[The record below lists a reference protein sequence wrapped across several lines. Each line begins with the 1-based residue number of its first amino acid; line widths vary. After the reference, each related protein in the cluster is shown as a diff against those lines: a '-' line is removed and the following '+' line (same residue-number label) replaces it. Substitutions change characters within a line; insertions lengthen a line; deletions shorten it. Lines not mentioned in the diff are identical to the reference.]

1 MREFDKIED
10 CEGNIIQSGD
20 TVYYE
25 NRITGFMTEGVI
37 HHMVGGSFGI
47 ESKTHRGIY
56 KYTEVNTYKIKK
68 KTIGMGLEK
77 QIETEKLIDE
87 GKYDE
92 ASDNIFDS
100 WG

>member
-20 TVYYE
+20 TVSFKCKMT
-25 NRITGFMTEGVI
+25 NNITEGTI
-37 HHMVGGSFGI
+37 HHMIGGSFGL
-47 ESKTHRGIY
+47 EGPRYRAIY
-56 KYTEVNTYKIKK
+56 KYHEVNIYQIKK
-68 KTIGMGLEK
+68 KPIGMGLKK
-77 QIETEKLIDE
+77 QLETEKLIDE

>member
-1 MREFDKIED
+1 MRKFDKIED

-20 TVYYE
+20 TVYYKC
-25 NRITGFMTEGVI
+25 RITENITEGVI

-47 ESKTHRGIY
+47 EGPRYRGIY
-56 KYTEVNTYKIKK
+56 KYNEVRIYQIKK
-68 KTIGMGLEK
+68 KTIGMGLKK

-100 WG
+100 WS

>member
-1 MREFDKIED
+1 MREFDKIKD
-10 CEGNIIQSGD
+10 CEGNIIQNGD
-20 TVYYE
+20 TVYYK
-25 NRITGFMTEGVI
+25 NRITEEITEGVI
-37 HHMVGGSFGI
+37 HHMIGGSFGI
-47 ESKTHRGIY
+47 ECEKYRGIY
-56 KYTEVNTYKIKK
+56 KYTEVNTYKIRK

-87 GKYDE
+87 GNYNE

>member
-10 CEGNIIQSGD
+10 CEGNIIQNGD

-25 NRITGFMTEGVI
+25 NRITEEITEGVI
-37 HHMVGGSFGI
+37 HHMIGGSFGI

-68 KTIGMGLEK
+68 KTIGMGRGK

-87 GKYDE
+87 GMNNE
-92 ASDNIFDS
+92 ASDNSCDS
-100 WG
+100 WS